1 MKMNG
6 AEISAIAALSG
17 SALGGLT
24 PIIGNYLVQRGMT
37 EREMLERELGARQS
51 LYSNFIQFAIKIYVD
66 ATTKELERADD
77 LVALYALISRIR
89 LIASTPVIEAAEE
102 FAANVTKRYGE
113 KAISFEDLKNTTL
126 SPHIDPLNEFSSRCR
141 DELRSLLGHK

>member
-1 MKMNG
+1 MNG
-6 AEISAIAALSG
+6 AEISAVAALSG

-24 PIIGNYLVQRGMT
+24 PIIGNYLVQRGLT

-51 LYSNFIQFAIKIYVD
+51 LYSDFIQFATKMYVN
-66 ATTKELERADD
+66 ATTKELEDADD
-77 LVALYALISRIR
+77 RVALYALISRIR

-113 KAISFEDLKNTTL
+113 KATPVSRPARYNIRLGRAHSYLKG
-126 SPHIDPLNEFSSRCR
+126 NETPVPDYSV
-141 DELRSLLGHK
+141 

>member
-1 MKMNG
+1 MNG

-24 PIIGNYLVQRGMT
+24 PITGNYLVQRGLT

-51 LYSNFIQFAIKIYVD
+51 LYSDFIQFATKIYVD
-66 ATTKELERADD
+66 ATTKDLEDADD

-89 LIASTPVIEAAEE
+89 LIASMPVIEAAEE

-113 KAISFEDLKNTTL
+113 KAIPFEVLKNATL
-126 SPHIDPLNEFSSRCR
+126 SSHIDPLNAFSSRCR

>member
-1 MKMNG
+1 MEMNG

-24 PIIGNYLVQRGMT
+24 PIVSNYLVQRGLT
-37 EREMLERELGARQS
+37 EREMLDRELGARQS
-51 LYSNFIQFAIKIYVD
+51 LYSDFIQFATKIYVN
-66 ATTKELERADD
+66 ATTKELEDADD

-113 KAISFEDLKNTTL
+113 EAISFEVLKNTAL
-126 SPHIDPLNEFSSRCR
+126 SPHIDPLNVFSSRCR

>member
-1 MKMNG
+1 MNG

-24 PIIGNYLVQRGMT
+24 PIISNYLVQRGQT

-51 LYSNFIQFAIKIYVD
+51 LYSDFIQFATKIYVD
-66 ATTKELERADD
+66 ATTKEMEDADD

-89 LIASTPVIEAAEE
+89 LIASTSVIEAAEE

-113 KAISFEDLKNTTL
+113 KAISFEVLKNTTL
-126 SPHIDPLNEFSSRCR
+126 SPHIDPLNGFSSRCR
-141 DELRSLLGHK
+141 DELRSLRAHK

>member
-1 MKMNG
+1 MNG

-24 PIIGNYLVQRGMT
+24 PIISNYLVQRGQT

-51 LYSNFIQFAIKIYVD
+51 LYSDFIQFATKIYVD
-66 ATTKELERADD
+66 ATTKEMEDADD

-89 LIASTPVIEAAEE
+89 LIASTSVIEAAEE

-113 KAISFEDLKNTTL
+113 KAIPFEVLKNAT
-126 SPHIDPLNEFSSRCR
+126 PLAAY
-141 DELRSLLGHK
+141 